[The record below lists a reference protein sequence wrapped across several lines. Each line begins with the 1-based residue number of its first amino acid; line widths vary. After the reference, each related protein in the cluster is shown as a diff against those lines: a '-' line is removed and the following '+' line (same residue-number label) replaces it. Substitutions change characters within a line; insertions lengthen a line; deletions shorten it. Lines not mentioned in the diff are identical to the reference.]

1 MFVLYRK
8 IASIRSLSRL
18 LPAAVMLLA
27 AGTAGTDMAG
37 DLQSRGIP
45 VSQTVLDDTSLVV
58 TMEGSLA
65 DGDTL
70 LKRYGGVF
78 FCLLDS
84 ISAGWPIVGLYVDIP
99 GSTLGFLRVDMYEAV
114 SQMQGG
120 GNDEAVAL
128 WVLQHTRVYHS
139 Q

>member
-1 MFVLYRK
+1 MDHKITCGRGFPHLLTSAVL
-8 IASIRSLSRL
+8 
-18 LPAAVMLLA
+18 LLA

-37 DLQSRGIP
+37 DLQSMGIP
-45 VSQTVLDDTSLVV
+45 VSQIELDDTSLVV
-58 TMEGSLA
+58 SMEGSLA